1 MHGGIYDADGNW
13 RTKCDH
19 IAAVFEAYFSNLF
32 KKTRGNGVQTTLN
45 NMQSRVTD
53 AMNTHLT
60 GPFSRTEVEQALKQ
74 MPATKAPGLDGMPA
88 VFFQKYWHVVGD
100 DVLTSCLEILNGGQS
115 VRSLNHTLI
124 ALIPKADKSK
134 LVTQF
139 RPIAQLIAKTIAN

>member
-1 MHGGIYDADGNW
+1 M
-13 RTKCDH
+13 
-19 IAAVFEAYFSNLF
+19 E
-32 KKTRGNGVQTTLN
+32 TTLN
-45 NMQSRVTD
+45 NMQPRVTD

-60 GPFSRTEVEQALKQ
+60 RPFCRIEVEQALKQ

-100 DVLTSCLEILNGGQS
+100 DVLSSCLEILNGGQS

-124 ALIPKADKSK
+124 ALIPKVNKPK

-139 RPIAQLIAKTIAN
+139 RHIALCNVIYKLIAKTIANRFKSILPHVISETQCIRAWTSHHR